1 MCLLC
6 LRNLKQ
12 RLRNKVTDLLKSLGH
27 MVELSTLHMSFRT
40 FVEKKVSMKWL
51 LVYSSTQCNNKRKNR
66 TNKYD

>member
-27 MVELSTLHMSFRT
+27 MVELPYRELERRIGAIWIQSIEINSLDLII
-40 FVEKKVSMKWL
+40 VS
-51 LVYSSTQCNNKRKNR
+51 
-66 TNKYD
+66 